1 MIEKKVDE
9 LLQHW
14 RAKIGLEKNK
24 QVRLVVKFYCSDF
37 TRKKTN
43 TIYSISFKLYPYVSH
58 YFSKMI

>member
-24 QVRLVVKFYCSDF
+24 QVRLVMKFYCSDF
-37 TRKKTN
+37 FKTFRMN
-43 TIYSISFKLYPYVSH
+43 SIFLKLYPYVSH